1 MKRYIHCSANKGRE
15 DDIKRVLE
23 VHDYSDTNLSF
34 GGIERTGKTFV
45 EFSLYGGLNGH
56 GDWSDYFQD
65 LSDFMNDCI
74 SDIPTAT
81 DVYLVEAENDC
92 VDDVFYAHFR
102 MNFDE
107 GDE

>member
-1 MKRYIHCSANKGRE
+1 MKKYIHSSANTKISN
-15 DDIKRVLE
+15 DIESVLNT
-23 VHDYSDTNLSF
+23 HDYSDTNLSF
-34 GGIERTGKTFV
+34 NEIERTGETFV

-65 LSDFMNDCI
+65 LSDFVNDCI

-102 MNFDE
+102 MNFE
-107 GDE
+107 RG